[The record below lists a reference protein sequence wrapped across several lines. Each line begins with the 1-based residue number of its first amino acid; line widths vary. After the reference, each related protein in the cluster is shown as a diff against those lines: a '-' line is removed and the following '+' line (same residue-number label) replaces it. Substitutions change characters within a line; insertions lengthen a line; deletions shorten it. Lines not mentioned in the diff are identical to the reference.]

1 MTINKDGTVTISKAE
16 LITAGAYVL
25 RSDGMKDDEEAV
37 DFLAE
42 FMCVLG
48 IFLFDFGSEA
58 KEYIDQYS
66 GEMEEI
72 LAGEFMNPPS

>member
-1 MTINKDGTVTISKAE
+1 MTINKDGTITISKAE
-16 LITAGAYVL
+16 LITAGAYTL
-25 RSDGMKDDEEAV
+25 RSDAMQEDEEAV

-42 FMCVLG
+42 FMCVLAM
-48 IFLFDFGSEA
+48 FLFDMGEEA
-58 KEYIDQYS
+58 KGYIDQYS